1 MISGKSVLIP
11 FLLHHYI
18 LSYFWHLDKLPS
30 FCATERPKRRK
41 DSLRKYKDIVKDR
54 NIDTDSIYI
63 YIYIIVFNYHDCDC
77 HFIGQVTSFV
87 SPSPPLYSPPLLNL

>member
-63 YIYIIVFNYHDCDC
+63 YILYCLIIMTVT
-77 HFIGQVTSFV
+77 VTS
-87 SPSPPLYSPPLLNL
+87 